1 MPDKNSNYSKSSG
14 QASSSNAS
22 HSAGIFSFDRPKPH
36 NEDAEIAVLGSML
49 TDADAAST
57 GLARLNF
64 DGAFYRPAHQMIFN
78 AMVALNPMG
87 EAGIDP
93 VVLADYLQKN
103 HQLEQVGGLNYLR
116 LLMDRVPTSVN
127 IEHYAEIVKQNAVLR
142 RIIATCSDAV
152 MKCYESDGEVAPLLD
167 LIEKEVLEVSQMNQS
182 HDFQHIAPL
191 VDESLKYIAAL
202 LKKQPDI
209 QGLAT
214 GYDVLDRAM
223 TGGLKPGMLFILAAR
238 PAIGKTALALN
249 MATNIA
255 LRSGNKTPIG
265 IFSLEM
271 TAQQLMLRLIAA
283 EARVS
288 INNWA
293 TETNAPQGDLDAV
306 RNACISLRQTDIL
319 IDDTG
324 AIDILE
330 LRAKARRMKDQ
341 YDIQALFIDYLQL
354 ITINSNSNANRENDV
369 ARISGALK
377 GLAKELN
384 IPIVCLAQV
393 NRKAE
398 EGDGKPKLSTL
409 RESGAI
415 EQDADVVALLH
426 RKREEQ
432 FNRSDN
438 ATDGLE
444 AELIIAKNRNGR
456 TCTQKLVFFPQYT
469 RFDAKADSVDDSDV
483 AHSTH

>member
-1 MPDKNSNYSKSSG
+1 MPEDSTNYSKSNTP
-14 QASSSNAS
+14 ASNVRTAN
-22 HSAGIFSFDRPKPH
+22 IFAFDRPKPH

-49 TDADAAST
+49 TDTDAAAI

-64 DGAFYRPAHQMIFN
+64 DGAFYRPAHQLIFN
-78 AMVALNPMG
+78 AMVALNPKG

-103 HQLEQVGGLNYLR
+103 HQLEQIGGVNYLQM
-116 LLMDRVPTSVN
+116 LMDKVPTSVN

-142 RIIATCSDAV
+142 RIIATCSNAV
-152 MKCYESDGEVAPLLD
+152 LKCYESDGEVEPLLD
-167 LIEKEVLEVSQMNQS
+167 LIEKEVLEVSQMNQT
-182 HDFQHIAPL
+182 HDFQHINQL
-191 VDESLKYIAAL
+191 VGVAFSYICDL
-202 LKKQPDI
+202 LQKKADV
-209 QGLAT
+209 QGLPT
-214 GYDVLDRAM
+214 GYDTLDHAM

-238 PAIGKTALALN
+238 PSIGKTALALN
-249 MATNIA
+249 MAANIA
-255 LRSGNKTPIG
+255 LRGDGKTPIG

-271 TAQQLMLRLIAA
+271 SAQQLTLRLISAH
-283 EARVS
+283 ARVN
-288 INNWA
+288 INRWA
-293 TETNAPQGDLDAV
+293 YESEVPQGDLSAV
-306 RNACISLRQTDIL
+306 RQAASLLGTSNIL

-330 LRAKARRMKDQ
+330 LRAKARRMKEQ

-354 ITINSNSNANRENDV
+354 ITINSSNNASRENDV

-384 IPIVCLAQV
+384 IPVVCLAQV
-393 NRKAE
+393 NRAAE
-398 EGDGKPKLSTL
+398 QGDGKPKLSNL

-432 FNRSDN
+432 FNRSEN
-438 ATDGLE
+438 TTEGVE
-444 AELIIAKNRNGR
+444 AELIIAKNRSGR
-456 TCTQKLVFFPQYT
+456 TCTQMLTFFPQFT
-469 RFDAKADSVDDSDV
+469 RFDARAESVDDSDV
-483 AHSTH
+483 RHG

>member
-1 MPDKNSNYSKSSG
+1 MSEKNSTYSNASS
-14 QASSSNAS
+14 QVSSSNAS
-22 HSAGIFSFDRPKPH
+22 RSAGIFSFDRPKPH

-49 TDADAAST
+49 IDADAAVI

-64 DGAFYRPAHQMIFN
+64 EGAFYRPAHQIIFD
-78 AMVALNPMG
+78 AMVALNPKG
-87 EAGIDP
+87 DAGIDV
-93 VVLADYLQKN
+93 VVLGEYLQKN
-103 HQLEQVGGLNYLR
+103 HQLAQIGGVNYLQM
-116 LLMDRVPTSVN
+116 LMDKVPTSVN

-152 MKCYESDGEVAPLLD
+152 LKCYDSDGEVEPLLD
-167 LIEKEVLEVSQMNQS
+167 LIEKEVLEVSQMNQAR
-182 HDFQHIAPL
+182 DFQRIAPL
-191 VDESLKYIAAL
+191 VDEALNYIRDL
-202 LKKQPDI
+202 LNRKEDI
-209 QGLAT
+209 QGLPT
-214 GYDVLDRAM
+214 GYDTLDHAI

-238 PAIGKTALALN
+238 PSIGKTALALN

-255 LRSGNKTPIG
+255 LRGDGKTPVG

-271 TAQQLMLRLIAA
+271 SALQLTLRLISS
-283 EARVS
+283 EARVN
-288 INNWA
+288 INQWA
-293 TETNAPQGDLDAV
+293 YENNYQKGDMISV
-306 RNACISLRQTDIL
+306 RNACSQFQNSNIL

-330 LRAKARRMKDQ
+330 LRAKARRMAEQ
-341 YDIQALFIDYLQL
+341 HHIQVLFIDYLQL
-354 ITINSNSNANRENDV
+354 ITTNSTNSQSNRENEV

-398 EGDGKPKLSTL
+398 EGDGKPKLSHL

-432 FNRSDN
+432 FNRSEN
-438 ATDGLE
+438 SSEGVE

-456 TCTQKLVFFPQYT
+456 TCTQMLTFFPQYT
-469 RFDAKADSVDDSDV
+469 RFDARAEGVDESDV
-483 AHSTH
+483 R

>member
-1 MPDKNSNYSKSSG
+1 MAEEKPKYSKNDRANSG
-14 QASSSNAS
+14 AQSGALFN
-22 HSAGIFSFDRPKPH
+22 FDRPKPH
-36 NEDAEIAVLGSML
+36 NEDAEVAVLGSML
-49 TDADAAST
+49 TDPDAAAI

-64 DGAFYRPAHQMIFN
+64 DGAFYRPAHQLIFN
-78 AMVALNPMG
+78 AMVALNPKG

-103 HQLEQVGGLNYLR
+103 HQLEQAGGLNYLR

-152 MKCYESDGEVAPLLD
+152 LKCYDSDGNVEQLLD
-167 LIEKEVLEVSQMNQS
+167 LIEKEVLEVSQMNQAR
-182 HDFQHIAPL
+182 DFQHIQPL
-191 VDESLKYIAAL
+191 VGEALKYIAAL
-202 LKKQPDI
+202 LQKNADV
-209 QGLAT
+209 QGLPT
-214 GYDVLDRAM
+214 GYDTLDRAM

-238 PAIGKTALALN
+238 PSIGKTALALN
-249 MATNIA
+249 MAANIA
-255 LRSGNKTPIG
+255 LRGNGMVPIG

-271 TAQQLMLRLIAA
+271 SAQQLTLRLISA
-283 EARVS
+283 EARVN
-288 INNWA
+288 INRWA
-293 TETNAPQGDLDAV
+293 YESNPPTSDANAVSAAAGL
-306 RNACISLRQTDIL
+306 LRQANIL

-354 ITINSNSNANRENDV
+354 ITINSGSNASRENDV

-393 NRKAE
+393 NRAAE
-398 EGDGKPKLSTL
+398 QGDGKPKLSNL

-438 ATDGLE
+438 ASDGVE
-444 AELIIAKNRNGR
+444 AELIIAKNRSGR
-456 TCTQKLVFFPQYT
+456 TCTQMLTFFPQYT
-469 RFDAKADSVDDSDV
+469 RFDAKADSVDESDIPQ
-483 AHSTH
+483 